1 MLATELLYWFW
12 LFILVIVKPAFAVAL
27 MGLRAVWP
35 DYFENYLE
43 FSCACG
49 RAAPTNQSQCKG
61 QPVICRGGLFW
72 YSISRM
78 HKFVAC

>member
-1 MLATELLYWFW
+1 MLATELLYCFW
-12 LFILVIVKPAFAVAL
+12 LFILVIVRPALAL
-27 MGLRAVWP
+27 ALNGWMAGGP

-49 RAAPTNQSQCKG
+49 LAAPTNQSQCRG
-61 QPVICRGGLFW
+61 QSVICRGGLFL

-78 HKFVAC
+78 H